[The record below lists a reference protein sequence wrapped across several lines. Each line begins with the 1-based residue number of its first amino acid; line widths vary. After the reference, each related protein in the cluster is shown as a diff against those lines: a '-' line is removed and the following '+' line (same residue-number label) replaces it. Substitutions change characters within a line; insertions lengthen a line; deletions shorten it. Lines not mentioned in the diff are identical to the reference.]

1 MMMSSK
7 NIVITKN
14 MKDMA
19 KLVYDKCLARENLD
33 YMIALEIYEQLDKK
47 SFLEYIPFRWEMED
61 DVMKMASEVTDL
73 LFKEYLKGGF

>member
-1 MMMSSK
+1 MMSSK
-7 NIVITKN
+7 KVVITKN

-19 KLVYDKCLARENLD
+19 KLVYNKCLARENLD

-61 DVMKMASEVTDL
+61 DVMKMASEVNDM
-73 LFKEYLKGGF
+73 LFQDYLEGRF